1 MNIKEKPLKIIET
14 HEIDHNKNE
23 IISKF
28 SVNCFL
34 HLNFVPD
41 DETHMKTNRVTFKL
55 KL

>member
-28 SVNCFL
+28 LSQSTVF
-34 HLNFVPD
+34 FISISFQI
-41 DETHMKTNRVTFKL
+41 MKHT
-55 KL
+55 